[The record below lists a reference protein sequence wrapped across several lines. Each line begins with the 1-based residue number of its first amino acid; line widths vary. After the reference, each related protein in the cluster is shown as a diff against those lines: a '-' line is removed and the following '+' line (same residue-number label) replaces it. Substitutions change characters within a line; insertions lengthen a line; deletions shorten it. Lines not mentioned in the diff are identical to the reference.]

1 MLITA
6 VALCL
11 LNLIAAVSTRNLV
24 FRSNAASMQDKAQL
38 VASSLAGLDELTQER
53 VAQTMEVLADLRSTR
68 VVVTDASGRMV
79 YDSRAEGQSKQVYFL
94 LPEVVQALEGND
106 VFYCQ
111 YTGEAVESHAA
122 APVLYYDAPM
132 GAVYLMAYDTDQGT
146 LIASLEGNLLKITV
160 LLELAVILISLLFS
174 SAFSRRMNRVLDS
187 IRTVRAGDY
196 THQLEMTGHDEVS
209 QLAQEFNELTDR
221 LHESEQLRRR
231 FVSDASHELKTP
243 LASIK
248 LLADSILQNEMDSET
263 VREFVADISTEADRL
278 TRLSV
283 RLLELTKLD
292 AQVMQPRE
300 VVDVSGTVRQVLKM
314 LRPQLEQQHIE
325 ASCDLADGA
334 TILATEDDLYQ
345 IVFNLAENG
354 IKYNRP
360 GGALLLQVERR
371 DETVILTVADTGIG
385 IPDDAMAHIFERFY
399 RVDKARSRQAGGTGL
414 GLSIVHDMAERH
426 FGTIEVAHRDPVGT
440 RFRVTFP
447 LFAVEEEPE

>member
-1 MLITA
+1 M
-6 VALCL
+6 ALWL

-196 THQLEMTGHDEVS
+196 THQL
-209 QLAQEFNELTDR
+209 
-221 LHESEQLRRR
+221 
-231 FVSDASHELKTP
+231 
-243 LASIK
+243 
-248 LLADSILQNEMDSET
+248 
-263 VREFVADISTEADRL
+263 
-278 TRLSV
+278 
-283 RLLELTKLD
+283 
-292 AQVMQPRE
+292 
-300 VVDVSGTVRQVLKM
+300 
-314 LRPQLEQQHIE
+314 
-325 ASCDLADGA
+325 
-334 TILATEDDLYQ
+334 
-345 IVFNLAENG
+345 
-354 IKYNRP
+354 
-360 GGALLLQVERR
+360 
-371 DETVILTVADTGIG
+371 
-385 IPDDAMAHIFERFY
+385 
-399 RVDKARSRQAGGTGL
+399 
-414 GLSIVHDMAERH
+414 
-426 FGTIEVAHRDPVGT
+426 
-440 RFRVTFP
+440 
-447 LFAVEEEPE
+447 

>member
-146 LIASLEGNLLKITV
+146 LIASLEGNLPKITV

-263 VREFVADISTEADRL
+263 VQEFVADISTEADRL
-278 TRLSV
+278 TRLSA

-314 LRPQLEQQHIE
+314 LRPP
-325 ASCDLADGA
+325 AGA
-334 TILATEDDLYQ
+334 AAHRSEL
-345 IVFNLAENG
+345 
-354 IKYNRP
+354 RP
-360 GGALLLQVERR
+360 GRRR
-371 DETVILTVADTGIG
+371 DDPRHGGRPL
-385 IPDDAMAHIFERFY
+385 PDCLQSGGERH
-399 RVDKARSRQAGGTGL
+399 RIQPPRRRAPAAGGAPGR
-414 GLSIVHDMAERH
+414 ERH
-426 FGTIEVAHRDPVGT
+426 PDRGGHRHRHPG
-440 RFRVTFP
+440 RRHGPYFRTLLPGGQGP
-447 LFAVEEEPE
+447 LPPGRRDRAGPFHRT